1 MDNNYNFF
9 GYEADEIDT
18 NETGTRIVYEMDN
31 EILDKIKKF
40 ATDVLKVE
48 NFKFEDMIK
57 GFEQGET
64 TFTFECGIGTLLE
77 DQLLGG
83 NGSGAMSKTFEA
95 FLDYDKEKTPENLD
109 RLNNIIAVFHKEIAR
124 NYPNIQE
131 LKEYDVDK
139 DDVILTVALA
149 QFEMELFEE
158 ALRNS
163 EYDDF
168 EGIYKFP
175 NKLDEKELDKI
186 IKVTM
191 EDYSIPEKAK
201 YTFDDK
207 IKEFYNHFEEV
218 SIDKNDNELIIPKN
232 KVFSYESY
240 LDENFYEA
248 KVAYNDIIS
257 SENEKETS
265 LYTNKIKLEMLD
277 SICHELWLEDGYYK
291 TAETS
296 IKEDFKNEDFEYNI
310 KIIFDD
316 DVFNENVIDKIYKD
330 ITKELETFIK
340 SNEDGEEYIKKVD
353 VDMMKEKIEL
363 AINKQTEEKQ
373 EEKIKNNFEKEL

>member
-1 MDNNYNFF
+1 M
-9 GYEADEIDT
+9 
-18 NETGTRIVYEMDN
+18 
-31 EILDKIKKF
+31 
-40 ATDVLKVE
+40 
-48 NFKFEDMIK
+48 
-57 GFEQGET
+57 
-64 TFTFECGIGTLLE
+64 
-77 DQLLGG
+77 
-83 NGSGAMSKTFEA
+83 
-95 FLDYDKEKTPENLD
+95 
-109 RLNNIIAVFHKEIAR
+109 
-124 NYPNIQE
+124 
-131 LKEYDVDK
+131 
-139 DDVILTVALA
+139 TVALT

-186 IKVTM
+186 IKITM
-191 EDYSIPEKAK
+191 EDYDIPEKAK

-240 LDENFYEA
+240 LDETFYEA

-291 TAETS
+291 PAETS
-296 IKEDFKNEDFEYNI
+296 IKEDFKNEDFEYNV

-330 ITKELETFIK
+330 ITEELETFIK
-340 SNEDGEEYIKKVD
+340 SDEDGEEYIKKVD
-353 VDMMKEKIEL
+353 IDMMKEKIEL

-373 EEKIKNNFEKEL
+373 EEKIKNNFEKE

>member
-9 GYEADEIDT
+9 
-18 NETGTRIVYEMDN
+18 
-31 EILDKIKKF
+31 
-40 ATDVLKVE
+40 
-48 NFKFEDMIK
+48 
-57 GFEQGET
+57 
-64 TFTFECGIGTLLE
+64 
-77 DQLLGG
+77 
-83 NGSGAMSKTFEA
+83 
-95 FLDYDKEKTPENLD
+95 KEL
-109 RLNNIIAVFHKEIAR
+109 
-124 NYPNIQE
+124 
-131 LKEYDVDK
+131 DK
-139 DDVILTVALA
+139 DDVILSVALA

-175 NKLDEKELDKI
+175 NKLEEKELDKI

-191 EDYSIPEKAK
+191 EDYNIPEKAK

-207 IKEFYNHFEEV
+207 IKEFYNYFEEI

-232 KVFSYESY
+232 KVFNYESY
-240 LDENFYEA
+240 LDETFYEA
-248 KVAYNDIIS
+248 KVAYNDIIL

-265 LYTNKIKLEMLD
+265 LYSNKIKLEMLD

-291 TAETS
+291 PAETS

-330 ITKELETFIK
+330 ITEELETFIK
-340 SNEDGEEYIKKVD
+340 SDEDGEEYIKKVD
-353 VDMMKEKIEL
+353 VDMMREKIEI

-373 EEKIKNNFEKEL
+373 EEKIKNSYEKE

>member
-9 GYEADEIDT
+9 
-18 NETGTRIVYEMDN
+18 
-31 EILDKIKKF
+31 
-40 ATDVLKVE
+40 
-48 NFKFEDMIK
+48 
-57 GFEQGET
+57 
-64 TFTFECGIGTLLE
+64 
-77 DQLLGG
+77 
-83 NGSGAMSKTFEA
+83 
-95 FLDYDKEKTPENLD
+95 KEL
-109 RLNNIIAVFHKEIAR
+109 
-124 NYPNIQE
+124 
-131 LKEYDVDK
+131 DK
-139 DDVILTVALA
+139 DDVILSVALA

-191 EDYSIPEKAK
+191 EDYNIPEKAK

-240 LDENFYEA
+240 LDETFYEA

-291 TAETS
+291 PAETS
-296 IKEDFKNEDFEYNI
+296 IKEDFKNEDFEYNV

-330 ITKELETFIK
+330 ITEELETFIK
-340 SNEDGEEYIKKVD
+340 SDEDGEEYIKKVD
-353 VDMMKEKIEL
+353 IDMMKEKIEL

-373 EEKIKNNFEKEL
+373 EEKIKNSYEKE

>member
-1 MDNNYNFF
+1 MSNNYNFF
-9 GYEADEIDT
+9 GYDA
-18 NETGTRIVYEMDN
+18 
-31 EILDKIKKF
+31 
-40 ATDVLKVE
+40 
-48 NFKFEDMIK
+48 
-57 GFEQGET
+57 
-64 TFTFECGIGTLLE
+64 
-77 DQLLGG
+77 
-83 NGSGAMSKTFEA
+83 
-95 FLDYDKEKTPENLD
+95 
-109 RLNNIIAVFHKEIAR
+109 
-124 NYPNIQE
+124 
-131 LKEYDVDK
+131 DK
-139 DDVILTVALA
+139 DDVILAVALA

-175 NKLDEKELDKI
+175 NKLEEKELDKI

-191 EDYSIPEKAK
+191 EDYDIPEKAK

-207 IKEFYNHFEEV
+207 IKEFYNYFEEV

-240 LDENFYEA
+240 LDETFYEA

-291 TAETS
+291 PAETS
-296 IKEDFKNEDFEYNI
+296 IKEDFKNEDFEYNV

-330 ITKELETFIK
+330 ITEELETFIK
-340 SNEDGEEYIKKVD
+340 SDENGEEYIKKVD
-353 VDMMKEKIEL
+353 IDMIKEKIEL

>member
-1 MDNNYNFF
+1 MSNNFNYF
-9 GYEADEIDT
+9 GYDA
-18 NETGTRIVYEMDN
+18 
-31 EILDKIKKF
+31 
-40 ATDVLKVE
+40 
-48 NFKFEDMIK
+48 
-57 GFEQGET
+57 
-64 TFTFECGIGTLLE
+64 
-77 DQLLGG
+77 
-83 NGSGAMSKTFEA
+83 
-95 FLDYDKEKTPENLD
+95 
-109 RLNNIIAVFHKEIAR
+109 
-124 NYPNIQE
+124 
-131 LKEYDVDK
+131 DK
-139 DDVILTVALA
+139 DDAILAVALT
-149 QFEMELFEE
+149 QFEMEIFEE

-191 EDYSIPEKAK
+191 EDYNIPEKAK

-240 LDENFYEA
+240 LDETFYEA

-291 TAETS
+291 PAETS

-330 ITKELETFIK
+330 ITEELETFIK
-340 SNEDGEEYIKKVD
+340 SDEDGEEYIKKVD
-353 VDMMKEKIEL
+353 IDMMREKIEL

-373 EEKIKNNFEKEL
+373 EEKIKNSYEKE

>member
-1 MDNNYNFF
+1 MSNNYNFF
-9 GYEADEIDT
+9 GYDA
-18 NETGTRIVYEMDN
+18 
-31 EILDKIKKF
+31 
-40 ATDVLKVE
+40 
-48 NFKFEDMIK
+48 
-57 GFEQGET
+57 
-64 TFTFECGIGTLLE
+64 
-77 DQLLGG
+77 
-83 NGSGAMSKTFEA
+83 
-95 FLDYDKEKTPENLD
+95 
-109 RLNNIIAVFHKEIAR
+109 
-124 NYPNIQE
+124 
-131 LKEYDVDK
+131 DK
-139 DDVILTVALA
+139 DDVILTVALT

-191 EDYSIPEKAK
+191 EDYNIPEKAK

-240 LDENFYEA
+240 LDETFYEA
-248 KVAYNDIIS
+248 KIAYNDIIS

-265 LYTNKIKLEMLD
+265 LYSNKIKLEMLD

-291 TAETS
+291 PAETS
-296 IKEDFKNEDFEYNI
+296 IKEDFKNEDFEYNV

-316 DVFNENVIDKIYKD
+316 NVLNENVIDKIYKD
-330 ITKELETFIK
+330 ITEELETFIK
-340 SNEDGEEYIKKVD
+340 SDEDGEEYIKKVD
-353 VDMMKEKIEL
+353 IDMMREKIEI

-373 EEKIKNNFEKEL
+373 EEKIKNSFEKE

>member
-1 MDNNYNFF
+1 MIENNK
-9 GYEADEIDT
+9 T
-18 NETGTRIVYEMDN
+18 NEYI
-31 EILDKIKKF
+31 
-40 ATDVLKVE
+40 
-48 NFKFEDMIK
+48 
-57 GFEQGET
+57 
-64 TFTFECGIGTLLE
+64 
-77 DQLLGG
+77 
-83 NGSGAMSKTFEA
+83 
-95 FLDYDKEKTPENLD
+95 
-109 RLNNIIAVFHKEIAR
+109 
-124 NYPNIQE
+124 
-131 LKEYDVDK
+131 DK

-191 EDYSIPEKAK
+191 EDYDIPEKAK

-240 LDENFYEA
+240 LDETFYEA

-330 ITKELETFIK
+330 ITEELETFIK
-340 SNEDGEEYIKKVD
+340 SDEDGEEYIKKVD
-353 VDMMKEKIEL
+353 IDMMKEKIEL